1 VKTSLEIGETMKKRL
16 RKKKGRMEEGRI
28 HIAEDADPVAPAEN
42 LAEKVQA
49 YEDLLKRLKADF
61 ENYKKRM
68 HRRHSEAGDAAK
80 KELLTKLLDVYDNM
94 ELALNRSD
102 TSSPDVAPFLKGL
115 EMIHKRLHDIL
126 EEEGVAAIDAEGEEF
141 DPSVH
146 EAVMV
151 EEAPDETQSGRVAK
165 ELNKGF
171 KYRDSLLRPAKVVVY
186 GKRKEPA
193 DETDVG

>member
-1 VKTSLEIGETMKKRL
+1 LEIGETMKKRL

-28 HIAEDADPVAPAEN
+28 HIAEGADPVAPAED
-42 LAEKVQA
+42 LADKVQA

-68 HRRHSEAGDAAK
+68 QRRHSEAGDTAK

-94 ELALNRSD
+94 ELALNKND
-102 TSSPDVAPFLKGL
+102 TASPDVAPFLQGL

-126 EEEGVAAIDAEGEEF
+126 EEEGVAAIGAEGEEF

-151 EEAPDETQSGRVAK
+151 EEAPDESRSGRVAK

-171 KYRDSLLRPAKVVVY
+171 KYKDSLLRPAKVVVY
-186 GKRKEPA
+186 GKRKEPT